1 METDNDN
8 NTRMPETTNNRSLT
22 PLNGGMVLA
31 SLEKKFVAVK
41 TAKDA
46 VTLQAENPDAIR
58 CLKRIV
64 REDGEMKLKKTLA
77 ALLYALDKFLHLK
90 EGLSD
95 EEIFFTADSIVD
107 EFGGQI
113 TFADIKV
120 VIENAKRGN
129 YGKMYERLSC
139 ATVMDWFRQY
149 IDQRLDAAE
158 QYSISQ
164 TRRKYGTP
172 SVRVAPKRPQPSDD
186 DAAYKDYRARVTSDL
201 IKQAMEQNESL

>member
-1 METDNDN
+1 METNNDN

-46 VTLQAENPDAIR
+46 VVLQAENPNAIR

-95 EEIFFTADSIVD
+95 EEIFFTADSIVE

-139 ATVMDWFRQY
+139 ATVMEWFRQY

-186 DAAYKDYRARVTSDL
+186 DAAYKDYKTHVISDL
-201 IKQAMEQNESL
+201 INQTSSKDGN

>member
-46 VTLQAENPDAIR
+46 VALQAENPDAIR